1 MSNTTVDL
9 DKPSFYSEPN
19 SFLYRLKRK
28 LTYKTILKILSKYI
42 NNSKDYRVLEIGTG
56 SGFLAS
62 FLESKYKNINLAFYN
77 SRTINILR
85 EIRLPNKNSANN
97 SCPSYKPLYDFIM
110 ETNLD
115 PTSPFINLI
124 LYLYAKGILLFH
136 PNDLIFFPRIVFVNW
151 LYKRNYEQD
160 IRIISSLLQL

>member
-62 FLESKYKNINLAFYN
+62 FLESKYKNINFVGLEYDPRLVELGN
-77 SRTINILR
+77 NKLKKNTISREKQKISISKKIL
-85 EIRLPNKNSANN
+85 I
-97 SCPSYKPLYDFIM
+97 
-110 ETNLD
+110 
-115 PTSPFINLI
+115 
-124 LYLYAKGILLFH
+124 
-136 PNDLIFFPRIVFVNW
+136 
-151 LYKRNYEQD
+151 
-160 IRIISSLLQL
+160 